1 MHPVGQPWGIGAF
14 AQIDLANLTI
24 PADNAP
30 QNTPQTAAGHR
41 LPAAG
46 APRLRYSAITQSP
59 LLASLN
65 ASSAHPPQVRMQRS
79 ASNAAE
85 PAVDSAELKR
95 LLGLRPGA
103 QFDADQKAFNTLLDY
118 ANICQAN
125 NMTERYEMLNT
136 GWAHLKH
143 YETEHADSD
152 LARMRVNI
160 RSLFFDTAPAARSA
174 HWQHLSP
181 AARQDLNLLFDIGD
195 TLRTSRLPI
204 GENAYKNAYAN
215 AYESAWPRLALVL
228 QANSRPDS
236 ALRASDTPYLM
247 ALTQALREHDAANH
261 PFFHNRLETLPSDI
275 RAFIADSM
283 PPPAEKAGP
292 THAAYVEQRQ
302 EDLAALLYRWQSG
315 DCSAAGDSRLTLAS
329 LRATLAAASQSEEK
343 DNLFLQDMFAF
354 NGTATDIYHD
364 GMTLRNAVGK
374 SVSDLAAYLDTHIRP
389 HPGIGPDFAL
399 MHHAYKKTL
408 IRRKLYQ
415 LEESPDYP
423 IGSPLQSM
431 ATILMRLSDQP
442 PGNRYRTYRNKLD
455 LLESWERRNQ
465 QWIDKR
471 DFALSPELYNAIH
484 MESTNG
490 LMASGLYW
498 YRDVWDTR
506 IVQAIKASELGR
518 AGSAEMLRP
527 LWQWLERHAP
537 GWQAPTQCWSAISPE
552 RYANSVM
559 HAVDALYQ
567 IRQATTLPE
576 FELIDAYTGA
586 GYWRYHASLHGL
598 PEQVQQTLTTLAR
611 QFDLQAFHTER
622 ILSDNWLSTSY
633 RLLDSSYYRTVLELQ
648 PAPSYAVEIEA
659 YLTLLRHGMT
669 HEQITTSMGQVLCD
683 VDANDYH
690 RRPRPLYEAFIAVI
704 RNPHRDARLRLPNGR
719 LIYPHHI
726 IDKSFDDYRD
736 NLDKHPWIIG
746 RAKQNLRDRG
756 LPFLASILKEEIES
770 IAAPLRK
777 KASKAT
783 ESGTQLA
790 DHFFGAMPITAPLLR
805 MSRAVRDG
813 NYEHVPYYVL
823 VLTRDVLAAVALSH
837 ALSAA
842 YISPIISA
850 ARYSASFM
858 LASTT
863 FPHRSFRTYRIR
875 SAGYLDLKPRP
886 LTRKSKPHD
895 ITLTGDQTHGLQTKI
910 ARARTQGKAA
920 REYSASAAPDNSTQL
935 IGSGQLF
942 DPDYRHKMLKMLL
955 PANEKEEMLQQQNI
969 WKIGTQIAYSLLNI
983 TISDNMED
991 AGVQAGLQGVSQIDA
1006 FTLCDGEAVGR
1017 RQTVQDVYDWL
1028 IKASNHRMRNVHQ
1041 VLGDNLQV
1049 AYGEGVEAA
1058 WAAHPAWRYDPAH
1071 IVNQTYTASP
1081 RLRALLNWH
1090 DDHAIE
1096 KCSLSIVIDLQCSR
1110 ATVTRSASSTIIR
1123 IALPANPDNLPFI
1136 MNEMHSARQPLRLAL
1151 IESLVAAITGLPAP
1165 ASPLRQRGA
1174 NIWLANA
1181 ILLQSGRRFE
1191 PRINAAFFH
1200 DHQQAR
1206 QAGHQDHNHQ
1216 SIHRAAEIEDQYLE
1230 RIGMENLLAIRHGKY
1245 QGEIV
1250 AQRPTVAA
1258 VTALLRQLDYP
1269 VYLRK
1274 QSAPARSDALARAD
1288 FHQRFRRGFSVD
1300 YGSGNGSGSENSN
1313 DNHNA
1318 IATELIDVFF
1328 FDCYVNSSLFRK
1340 LFDSGIT
1347 QLRQRWTIFPNGFD
1361 GDGAAAEYIPIPSEG
1376 IINAGTRNAVY
1387 LGLLEIEA
1395 IAGNVSISSPSTRLP
1410 SQLPLLPMEP
1420 FRAILDGVIAA
1431 LSDDIAIP
1439 PPPTALHHRGARTW
1453 FCDTVLL
1460 QAGWP
1465 ANKRLAELV
1474 IRSSNHDDIKRLS
1487 RLAGANRRA
1496 ARVEDAEIARWID
1509 QQEQQKTA

>member
-1 MHPVGQPWGIGAF
+1 
-14 AQIDLANLTI
+14 
-24 PADNAP
+24 
-30 QNTPQTAAGHR
+30 
-41 LPAAG
+41 
-46 APRLRYSAITQSP
+46 
-59 LLASLN
+59 
-65 ASSAHPPQVRMQRS
+65 
-79 ASNAAE
+79 
-85 PAVDSAELKR
+85 
-95 LLGLRPGA
+95 
-103 QFDADQKAFNTLLDY
+103 
-118 ANICQAN
+118 
-125 NMTERYEMLNT
+125 
-136 GWAHLKH
+136 
-143 YETEHADSD
+143 
-152 LARMRVNI
+152 
-160 RSLFFDTAPAARSA
+160 
-174 HWQHLSP
+174 
-181 AARQDLNLLFDIGD
+181 
-195 TLRTSRLPI
+195 
-204 GENAYKNAYAN
+204 
-215 AYESAWPRLALVL
+215 
-228 QANSRPDS
+228 
-236 ALRASDTPYLM
+236 
-247 ALTQALREHDAANH
+247 
-261 PFFHNRLETLPSDI
+261 
-275 RAFIADSM
+275 
-283 PPPAEKAGP
+283 
-292 THAAYVEQRQ
+292 
-302 EDLAALLYRWQSG
+302 ALLHRWRLG
-315 DCSAAGDSRLTLAS
+315 DCTPTGGDSRLTLAS
-329 LRATLAAASQSEEK
+329 LRATLAAASQAEEK
-343 DNLFLQDMFAF
+343 DTLFLQDMFVF
-354 NGTATDIYHD
+354 SGTATDIYHD

-374 SVSDLAAYLDTHIRP
+374 SVFDLAAYLDA
-389 HPGIGPDFAL
+389 HPSTRPDFAQL
-399 MHHAYKKTL
+399 HHAYKKTL

-442 PGNRYRTYRNKLD
+442 QGNRYRTYRNKLD

-498 YRDVWDTR
+498 YRDIWDTR
-506 IVQAIKASELGR
+506 IVQAIKESALGR
-518 AGSAEMLRP
+518 AGSAEILRL
-527 LWQWLERHAP
+527 LWQWLAERAP

-567 IRQATTLPE
+567 IKQATALPK
-576 FELIDAYTGA
+576 FELIDAYTGT

-598 PEQVQQTLTTLAR
+598 PEPIQQTLTTLAQ

-648 PAPSYAVEIEA
+648 PTPAYAVEIEA

-669 HEQITTSMGQVLCD
+669 HEQISTSMGQVLCD
-683 VDANDYH
+683 VDDNDYH

-736 NLDKHPWIIG
+736 NLKQHPWVIG

-756 LPFLASILKEEIES
+756 LPFLASILKDEIES

-790 DHFFGAMPITAPLLR
+790 DHFFGAMPITAPLLH

-842 YISPIISA
+842 YISPILSA
-850 ARYSASFM
+850 ARYSSSFL

-886 LTRKSKPHD
+886 LARKSKAHD

-910 ARARTQGKAA
+910 SRARTQGKAA
-920 REYSASAAPDNSTQL
+920 REYSASTTLDNSTQL

-955 PANEKEEMLQQQNI
+955 PANEKEEMLQQQNV
-969 WKIGTQIAYSLLNI
+969 WKIGTQIAHSLLNI

-991 AGVQAGLQGVSQIDA
+991 AGAQAGLQGVSQINA

-1028 IKASNHRMRNVHQ
+1028 IKASNHRMRNVQQ

-1049 AYGEGVEAA
+1049 AYGAGVAAA
-1058 WAAHPAWRYDPAH
+1058 WEAHPAWRYDPAQ

-1096 KCSLSIVIDLQCSR
+1096 KRSLSIVVDLACSR
-1110 ATVTRSASSTIIR
+1110 ATVTRSASSTLIR
-1123 IALPANPDNLPFI
+1123 IALPANPAYLPFI

-1151 IESLVAAITGLPAP
+1151 IESLVAAITGLPTP

-1181 ILLQSGRRFE
+1181 ILLQSGRHFE
-1191 PRINAAFFH
+1191 PRINAAFF
-1200 DHQQAR
+1200 DDQEQAR
-1206 QAGHQDHNHQ
+1206 QAGHQHHNHQ
-1216 SIHRAAEIEDQYLE
+1216 SIHRASEIEDQYLE
-1230 RIGMENLLAIRHGKY
+1230 RISMENLLAIRHGKY
-1245 QGEIV
+1245 QGESV

-1258 VTALLRQLDYP
+1258 VTTLLKQLDYP
-1269 VYLRK
+1269 AYLRK
-1274 QSAPARSDALARAD
+1274 QQAPARSDALARAD
-1288 FHQRFRRGFSVD
+1288 FGQRFRRGFSVD
-1300 YGSGNGSGSENSN
+1300 YGNA
-1313 DNHNA
+1313 NHNA
-1318 IATELIDVFF
+1318 ADTELIDVFF
-1328 FDCYVNSSLFRK
+1328 FDCYVNSSLFQK
-1340 LFDSGIT
+1340 LFDSRIA

-1361 GDGAAAEYIPIPSEG
+1361 GDGAAAEYVLIPSEG

-1387 LGLLEIEA
+1387 LGLIEIEA
-1395 IAGNVSISSPSTRLP
+1395 IAGNASFSSPSTQFP
-1410 SQLPLLPMEP
+1410 SQLQVLPMEP

-1431 LSDDIAIP
+1431 LSDDIATP
-1439 PPPTALHHRGARTW
+1439 PPQTARHHRGARTW

-1460 QAGWP
+1460 QVGWP
-1465 ANKRLAELV
+1465 VNKRLAERV
-1474 IRSSNHDDIKRLS
+1474 IRSSNHDDRKRLS

-1496 ARVEDAEIARWID
+1496 ARVEDAEIVRWID
-1509 QQEQQKTA
+1509 QQEQVLSSIASP